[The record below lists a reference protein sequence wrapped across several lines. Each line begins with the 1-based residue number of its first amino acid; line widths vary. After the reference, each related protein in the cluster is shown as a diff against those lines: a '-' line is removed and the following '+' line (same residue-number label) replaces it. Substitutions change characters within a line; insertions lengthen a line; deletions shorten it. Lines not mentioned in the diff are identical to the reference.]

1 MHAQCMSIRY
11 IQQQRTHSYL
21 LTPATTGHY
30 LYFLVA
36 TVLGVYANISLAY
49 LLTRL
54 CEARLTCK
62 LLYAGAVLPLQ
73 LLPLL
78 RLLTRPF
85 LSCGTLSFQLAFS
98 LGLPGQFLL
107 PRLALLIE
115 ALEALSLQVLCIAH
129 LGIDI
134 DK

>member
-1 MHAQCMSIRY
+1 
-11 IQQQRTHSYL
+11 L
-21 LTPATTGHY
+21 LTLTLLFPGLIY
-30 LYFLVA
+30 LPQPGLLLLRSGLFLA
-36 TVLGVYANISLAY
+36 DSLRLESGLPLGVG
-49 LLTRL
+49 LL
-54 CEARLTCK
+54 
-62 LLYAGAVLPLQ
+62 LLPQGIDVDLS
-73 LLPLL
+73 LPLL

>member
-1 MHAQCMSIRY
+1 MLALVSERESCSVHCNVVFVSTVVVYVGYLNDIHTIKYIIICIVRNSIHACTVSIRY
-11 IQQQRTHSYL
+11 VQQQRTHSYL

-73 LLPLL
+73 LLLSGYPILL
-78 RLLTRPF
+78 RTMPLW
-85 LSCGTLSFQLAFS
+85 
-98 LGLPGQFLL
+98 
-107 PRLALLIE
+107 
-115 ALEALSLQVLCIAH
+115 
-129 LGIDI
+129 
-134 DK
+134 